1 MKTVSI
7 SGSPREN
14 VGKKDAKK
22 QRNNNLV
29 PCALYGGKEQYLFTA
44 HVDSFK
50 ELIYSPVVYT
60 VKLDIA
66 GKEINAILQDIQY
79 HPVTDNI
86 LHVDFLELFPDKYV
100 TIDVPVKTVG
110 TSIGILNGGRLQIKI
125 RKIKVKA
132 LPANLPDKIDV
143 DITKLEIGQ
152 SAKVSDIQLKGVQ
165 ILNAPNSVVV
175 TINTT
180 RTAIVDP
187 TAEEAA
193 AGTAVVPGAAAK
205 APVKA

>member
-7 SGSPREN
+7 SGSLREN

-22 QRNNNLV
+22 QRSNELV

-60 VKLDIA
+60 VKIDIA

-100 TIDVPVKTVG
+100 TIEVPVKTIG
-110 TSIGILNGGRLQIKI
+110 TSIGILNGGKLQIKI
-125 RKIKVKA
+125 RKLKVKA

-152 SAKVSDIQLKGVQ
+152 SAKVGDIKLEGVE
-165 ILNAPNSVVV
+165 ILNATNSVVV

-180 RTAIVDP
+180 RAVVVDP
-187 TAEEAA
+187 AADAA
-193 AGTAVVPGAAAK
+193 ATAK
-205 APVKA
+205 A

>member
-7 SGSPREN
+7 SGSLREN

-22 QRNNNLV
+22 QRSNDLV

-100 TIDVPVKTVG
+100 TIEVPVKTIG
-110 TSIGILNGGRLQIKI
+110 TSIGILNGGKLQIKI
-125 RKIKVKA
+125 RKLKVKA
-132 LPANLPDKIDV
+132 LPANLPDKIEV

-152 SAKVSDIQLKGVQ
+152 SAKVGDIKLEGVE
-165 ILNAPNSVVV
+165 ILNATNSVVV

-180 RTAIVDP
+180 RAVVVDP
-187 TAEEAA
+187 AADAA
-193 AGTAVVPGAAAK
+193 APAK
-205 APVKA
+205 A

>member
-7 SGSPREN
+7 SGSLREN

-22 QRNNNLV
+22 QRSNELV

-79 HPVTDNI
+79 HPVTDDI

-100 TIDVPVKTVG
+100 TISVPVKTVG
-110 TSIGILNGGRLQIKI
+110 TSIGVLNGGKVQLKVRKL
-125 RKIKVKA
+125 KIKS
-132 LPANLPDKIDV
+132 LPAHLPDRIEV

-152 SAKVSDIQLKGVQ
+152 SSKVVDIKLEGVQ

-175 TINTT
+175 TINST
-180 RTAIVDP
+180 RAAVID
-187 TAEEAA
+187 ANAAEAA
-193 AGTAVVPGAAAK
+193 K
-205 APVKA
+205 